1 MTSTSIRPEPGPTAA
16 PVRHVLVAEPYRL
29 TREALMAA
37 VDGDPALAALDG
49 ATNDRSVAARADA
62 AVVAASLLRVGWHRL
77 FADGRW
83 IDGPS
88 PIVILADH
96 GPVTPS
102 IDANGI
108 AVVSRQTP
116 LEAVIA
122 CLRADGPTGG
132 APSRWEGTVHAPE
145 PALTMRERQVLGLL
159 ASGLSPTEVARGL
172 AITTHTARDHIKA
185 IRTKLDRPTIMAAV
199 LEAIRRGMLHMD
211 CW

>member
-1 MTSTSIRPEPGPTAA
+1 
-16 PVRHVLVAEPYRL
+16 
-29 TREALMAA
+29 MAA
-37 VDGDPALAALDG
+37 VDGDPGLAALDG
-49 ATNDRSVAARADA
+49 STSDLSVAARADA
-62 AVVAASLLRVGWHRL
+62 VVVAAGLMRAGWHRL
-77 FADGRW
+77 FGDGRW

-102 IDANGI
+102 IDAQGI

-116 LEAVIA
+116 LEAVLA

-132 APSRWEGTVHAPE
+132 APSRWEGTVDVPE
-145 PALTMRERQVLGLL
+145 PPLTMRERQVLGLL